1 MIKFLKRLHIN
12 IFTLLLMAAGIGMV
26 FRLANII
33 TFESTSASAIS
44 SARAV
49 GETAAVETSKEN
61 APPLTPEQIKK
72 SIEETAKTVNSDAKL
87 PEEGADSIQPPST
100 GEKKDVPA
108 DTSSEARS
116 FSASEIEV
124 LQSLSKRRDELNK
137 REQQLGARE
146 ALLRAAEQ
154 EVDKKVTELNTL
166 KADIE
171 KLLGQ
176 QQTMEDSRILSLVKI
191 YEGMKPKEAATIFNT
206 LDMDVLLAVISR
218 MSERKSSPVLAAMD
232 PNKARIVTIKLAEQR
247 QLPATPKPSP
257 VAPPALIPNEAPADE
272 EAPEAAPAAPATP

>member
-1 MIKFLKRLHIN
+1 
-12 IFTLLLMAAGIGMV
+12 MAAGIGMV

-33 TFESTSASAIS
+33 TFESTSASTIS
-44 SARAV
+44 SAGAV
-49 GETAAVETSKEN
+49 EEAAKVETSKEN
-61 APPLTPEQIKK
+61 APPLTPEQVKK
-72 SIEETAKTVNSDAKL
+72 SVEETAKIVNSDAKL
-87 PEEGADSIQPPST
+87 PEEGAEGKDSIQPP
-100 GEKKDVPA
+100 GANEKKDVPA
-108 DTSSEARS
+108 DTSSETRA

-146 ALLRAAEQ
+146 ALLKAAEQ
-154 EVDKKVTELNTL
+154 EVDKKVTELNGL

-176 QQTMEDSRILSLVKI
+176 QQTMEDGRITSLVKI

-232 PNKARIVTIKLAEQR
+232 QNKARIVTIKLAEQR
-247 QLPATPKPSP
+247 Q
-257 VAPPALIPNEAPADE
+257 
-272 EAPEAAPAAPATP
+272 